1 MRDSRFTNSDGIE
14 YELIWKKPHYKYKA
28 DGLCSDPESE
38 KPTIE
43 IDPTLKD
50 RRKMSVLVEEV
61 THAFFWDIPEY
72 KVRKFSALVAKLIK
86 QNISDSQ

>member
-1 MRDSRFTNSDGIE
+1 MRNSHFTNSDGVE
-14 YELIWKKPHYKYKA
+14 YQLIWKKPHYKYKA
-28 DGLCSDPESE
+28 DGLCSHPESE

-50 RRKMSVLVEEV
+50 KRKMSVLIEEV

-72 KVRKFSALVAKLIK
+72 KVRKFYALVARLIK

>member
-1 MRDSRFTNSDGIE
+1 MRNSHFTNSDGVE
-14 YELIWKKPHYKYKA
+14 YQLIWKKPHYKYKA

-38 KPTIE
+38 EPTIE

-61 THAFFWDIPEY
+61 THSLFWDIPEY

>member
-1 MRDSRFTNSDGIE
+1 MENSKFTNADGVE
-14 YELIWKKPHYKYKA
+14 YDLIWKKPHYKYKA
-28 DGLCSDPESE
+28 DGLCSSPDTE

-43 IDPTLKD
+43 IDPTLKN

-72 KVRKFSALVAKLIK
+72 KVRKFSALVARLIK
-86 QNISDSQ
+86 KNINDFQ